1 MSKKGGTMA
10 TNSPRPIPDYHR
22 FRPIFAVIVGIVWF
36 VLLFGLGSLIAVQL
50 PGEPVLPFRFAWRFF
65 LVGFFP
71 ICAFA
76 PAATFIGFF
85 QQHLAGAFTLTPES
99 SAVSRPVGHSVNPW
113 QLGVQRLALYWIPAV
128 LLATL
133 ALWLTFPNGIG
144 RVGMAFVLALLGG
157 PLASGMALASSG
169 APFLR
174 EVQRSPQQRAWS
186 DSFFSYL
193 VWRHGVPWG
202 VGNGL
207 INAVLAL
214 ATFPRTSDG
223 GYSVMPSTAV
233 SFDSFLTGV
242 VLCGF
247 MAISAHPHAMVDIRL
262 GVVNA
267 PPAARSPA
275 RSGRIAWFVGTSLI
289 LAVGVL
295 AILKAI
301 GTVGLPLWTFVVWK
315 GLVSVA
321 IAGAAAMATAHWTL
335 AREKLVV
342 APVLSQEERLI

>member
-1 MSKKGGTMA
+1 MA
-10 TNSPRPIPDYHR
+10 TNSSRPIPDYHR
-22 FRPIFAVIVGIVWF
+22 FRLIFTIIIGVVWF
-36 VLLFGLGSLIAVQL
+36 VLLFGLGSLIAMQI
-50 PGEPVLPFRFAWRFF
+50 PGEPVLPFRLAWWFF

-71 ICAFA
+71 VCVFA

-85 QQHLAGAFTLTPES
+85 QQHLAGAFTLPPDV
-99 SAVSRPVGHSVNPW
+99 SAASRPVENSVNPW
-113 QLGVQRLALYWIPAV
+113 HLGLQRLALYWIPAA
-128 LLATL
+128 LLAT
-133 ALWLTFPNGIG
+133 AILWLTFPDGIG
-144 RVGMAFVLALLGG
+144 RVKMAFVLALLGA
-157 PLASGMALASSG
+157 PLASVMALASSG

-174 EVQRSPQQRAWS
+174 EVQCSPQQRAWS

-193 VWRHGVPWG
+193 VWRHGIPWG

-214 ATFPRTSDG
+214 ATFPRTADG
-223 GYSVMPSTAV
+223 GFGVMPAAAV

-242 VLCGF
+242 VLSGF
-247 MAISAHPHAMVDIRL
+247 MAISAHPHALVDSQI

-275 RSGRIAWFVGTSLI
+275 RSGRIAWFVGASFL

-295 AILKAI
+295 VILKAI
-301 GTVGLPLWTFVVWK
+301 GAVGLPLWIFVAWK

-321 IAGAAAMATAHWTL
+321 IAGAAAMATAHWTV
-335 AREKLVV
+335 AREKLAA
-342 APVLSQEERLI
+342 APVNAPVNTPEEQLI